1 MSIIMED
8 SSSPDQQKMV
18 VIPIN
23 RTFSDG
29 TQDNWPKD
37 ERFLRPDDSY
47 YREKLASMWLQK
59 TGAYE
64 RGTLIA

>member
-1 MSIIMED
+1 
-8 SSSPDQQKMV
+8 MV

-23 RTFSDG
+23 RAFSDG

-37 ERFLRPDDSY
+37 EKFLRPDDSY